1 VGSEAALKEDSMLK
15 LRPVVLI
22 AMIAAAAALR
32 LAPHPPNFSPI
43 AAMGLFGGAYLTN
56 RAAGFLAP
64 LGALFLSDL
73 ILGFY
78 PHMEIVY
85 GALALSVCL
94 GWLLRRDRSPW
105 RVGGVAIAASVSF
118 FLLTNLGVWLFET
131 MYPRT
136 LGGLAACYTAALP
149 FFQNT
154 IAGDL
159 CFSALLFG
167 GFALAERLAPAL
179 RAEPAAHP
187 NPA

>member
-1 VGSEAALKEDSMLK
+1 MLK

-22 AMIAAAAALR
+22 AVIVAAAALR
-32 LAPHPPNFSPI
+32 LAPHPPNVSPI

-56 RAAGFLAP
+56 RTAGFIAP

-73 ILGFY
+73 VLGFY

-94 GWLLRRDRSPW
+94 GWLLRRDRSPL
-105 RVGGVAIAASVSF
+105 RVGGAALAGSALF
-118 FLLTNLGVWLFET
+118 FLVTNLGVWMFDTL
-131 MYPRT
+131 YPHT
-136 LGGLAACYTAALP
+136 LGGLAACYTAALA

-159 CFSALLFG
+159 FFAALLFG

-179 RAEPAAHP
+179 RGAPAAHP
-187 NPA
+187 DPA